1 MKAED
6 GTEEYAQEEVN
17 EEDVQEDGAVLVN
30 GYEYSEHDGEDHVA
44 HDV

>member
-6 GTEEYAQEEVN
+6 GTEEYAQ